1 MRGRIVTVLALLTVA
16 CASQKPVAQTA
27 AMPVPSGARE
37 RITLLPGA
45 DGKVGKVIVT
55 SGDNQ
60 VTLDT
65 AFATADVRGNTLT
78 KSEVEQ
84 AASRARIDVALAALP
99 QRPRKYTVFY
109 LLDQVALTAE
119 SAHDLEAIKRNVA
132 NFPAPEVIV
141 TGHADRLGT
150 TAYNDELSLR
160 RAKQMRDMLVAAG
173 ITRDKIQVV
182 ARGEREPLVP
192 TPDNL
197 SEPRN
202 RRVEIK
208 VR

>member
-1 MRGRIVTVLALLTVA
+1 MRGWIAAALALLTVA
-16 CASQKPVAQTA
+16 CAAQKPVSQ
-27 AMPVPSGARE
+27 SGAPAATGRE

-45 DGKVGKVIVT
+45 DGKVGRVIVT
-55 SGDNQ
+55 AGGNQ

-65 AFATADVRGNTLT
+65 AYATADVSGDSLT
-78 KSEVEQ
+78 KREVAQ
-84 AASRARIDVALAALP
+84 AAARERIEAALAALP
-99 QRPRKYTVFY
+99 QRPRKYTAFY
-109 LLDQVALTAE
+109 LLDQIELTPE
-119 SAHDLEAIKRNVA
+119 STKDLDSIKQNVA
-132 NFPAPEVIV
+132 SFPAPEVIV

-150 TAYNDELSLR
+150 TVYNDVLSLR
-160 RAKQMRDMLVAAG
+160 RAKQMRDALTTAG
-173 ITRDKIQVV
+173 IPREKIQVV
-182 ARGEREPLVP
+182 ARGEREPLVR